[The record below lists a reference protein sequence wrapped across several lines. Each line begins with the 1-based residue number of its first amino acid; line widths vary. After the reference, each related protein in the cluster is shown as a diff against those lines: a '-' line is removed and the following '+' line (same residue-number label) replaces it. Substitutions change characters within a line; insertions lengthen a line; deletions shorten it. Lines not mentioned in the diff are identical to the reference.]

1 VRNETPAALP
11 LIGYAAGLACGHSY
25 AEAAGFAAIAVLLVV
40 MRRAPLAFVCAAL
53 AGGVF
58 AAAHLQAV
66 RAATDASLAELPDER
81 FVKVVAPIDADW
93 RPRGDSYSLRSQPF
107 SANGQRFDVPLT
119 IYARFEPP
127 PIALERTIVAE
138 GFVRAN
144 DRGEAVMTVKSAR
157 LISYAGQR
165 SRWQP
170 ATWNRQLILRL
181 RPFVATHPT
190 QVALVE
196 ALALGR
202 SERLDDAV
210 RASYKRGGTYHL
222 LVFSGLQIA
231 FAAGAIALLLRW
243 LRAPRSSDWSLLIFA
258 LLAPPFIGPSAS
270 VSRASIGV
278 ALYALSRILHRP
290 TTLENL
296 WCVAALLRL
305 IVAPADL
312 TDAAFHLT
320 YAGAGALMFVGKCG
334 GGRSRPPA
342 APSASLRAGSAA
354 AATRL
359 VAVETAITPLTLFHF
374 HQYALGGS
382 LVTMLLT
389 PVIFAM
395 LVVSA
400 VCCAIPSAALLDVV
414 GLLHRLCTSING
426 GAAFAFGYFAAPA
439 VASMIA
445 GYGGAVLAIA
455 FLRGRWRAAA
465 MLVFLAV
472 PLAASIVRGTR
483 DVAAP
488 QLTVLDIG
496 QGDAILLRAPDH
508 AVLVDAGPELARLLP
523 MLADR
528 GVRRLDAVVL
538 THAHPDHCGGLPAVI
553 AHRRVGSVWIS
564 PRRFRGDCAQAVLEA
579 CAEREVPIH
588 LVRDGDGAAFGPFAL
603 RALVAGRTFK
613 RAPENNASVVLRVR
627 AGRWTALLT
636 GDVERDA
643 ENALAEREIAADI
656 LKVAHHGSRTSTSTS
671 LLDAVRPRLAL
682 ISCGRRNT
690 FGHPHP
696 SVLENLRAAGVRTW
710 RTDRSGA
717 LEVDLGGAHL
727 LVHPEVDTPR

>member
-1 VRNETPAALP
+1 MRNETPAALP

-25 AEAAGFAAIAVLLVV
+25 VEAAGFAAVAILLVA
-40 MRRAPLAFVCAAL
+40 MRRARMAFVCAAL

-58 AAAHLQAV
+58 AAAHLQAA
-66 RAATDASLAELPDER
+66 RAANDAALAALPDER
-81 FVKVVAPIDADW
+81 FVKVVAPLDADW
-93 RPRGDSYSLRSQPF
+93 RSRGDSYALRCQRSTVDDQPI
-107 SANGQRFDVPLT
+107 DVPLT

-127 PIALERTIVAE
+127 SIALERTIVAE
-138 GFVRAN
+138 GFVRRN

-157 LISYAGQR
+157 LIAYAGQR

-170 ATWNRQLILRL
+170 ATWNRQLVLRL
-181 RPFVATHPT
+181 RPFVRAQPT
-190 QVALVE
+190 EVALVE

-243 LRAPRSSDWSLLIFA
+243 LRAPRSSDWSLLVFA

-296 WCVAALLRL
+296 WCVAALARL

-312 TDAAFHLT
+312 ADAAFHLT
-320 YAGAGALMFVGKCG
+320 YAGAGALLFVA
-334 GGRSRPPA
+334 RR
-342 APSASLRAGSAA
+342 
-354 AATRL
+354 RL
-359 VAVETAITPLTLFHF
+359 LALPAVEMAITPLTLFHF

-395 LVVSA
+395 LVVSVA
-400 VCCAIPSAALLDVV
+400 CCAIPSAALLALV

-426 GAAFAFGYFAAPA
+426 GAAFAFGYFAAPS

-445 GYGGAVLAIA
+445 GYGGAMLAIA

-465 MLVFLAV
+465 MLALLVV
-472 PLAASIVRGTR
+472 PLTASIVRGTR
-483 DVAAP
+483 DVDSP
-488 QLTVLDIG
+488 RLTVLDIG
-496 QGDAILLRAPDH
+496 QGDAILLRAPGH
-508 AVLVDAGPELARLLP
+508 AVLVDAGPEQARLLP

-564 PRRFRGDCAQAVLEA
+564 PRRFRGPCAQAVLEA
-579 CAEREVPIH
+579 CAAREVPIH
-588 LVRDGDGAAFGPFAL
+588 LVREGDTAAFGPLSL

-643 ENALAEREIAADI
+643 EAALAERDVTADI
-656 LKVAHHGSRTSTSTS
+656 LKVAHHGSRTSTSAAF
-671 LLDAVRPRLAL
+671 LEAVRPRLAL

-696 SVLENLRAAGVRTW
+696 AVLENLRGAGVRTW

-717 LEVDLGGAHL
+717 LDVGLGGAHL
-727 LVHPEVDTPR
+727 VVHPEVDTPR

>member
-1 VRNETPAALP
+1 V
-11 LIGYAAGLACGHSY
+11 GLACGHQY
-25 AEAAGFAAIAVLLVV
+25 AEAVGFAAVAVLLVAL
-40 MRRAPLAFVCAAL
+40 RRARIALFCAAV

-58 AAAHLQAV
+58 AAAHLRAA
-66 RAATDASLAELPDER
+66 RAATDATLAALPEER
-81 FVKVVAPIDADW
+81 FVTVVAPLDADW
-93 RPRGDSYSLRSQPF
+93 RQRGDSYALRLTRF
-107 SANGQRFDVPLT
+107 TANDQRFDVPLT
-119 IYARFEPP
+119 IYARSEPP

-144 DRGEAVMTVKSAR
+144 ERGEAVMTVKSAR
-157 LISYAGQR
+157 LIAYRGAR

-181 RPFVATHPT
+181 RPFARTRPTEVAM
-190 QVALVE
+190 VE

-231 FAAGAIALLLRW
+231 FASAAIALLLRW
-243 LRAPRSSDWSLLIFA
+243 LRAPRSSDWSLLLFA
-258 LLAPPFIGPSAS
+258 LLAPAFIGPSAS

-296 WCVAALLRL
+296 WCVAALARL
-305 IVAPADL
+305 IIAPADL
-312 TDAAFHLT
+312 SDAAFHLT
-320 YAGAGALMFVGKCG
+320 YAGAGALLFIAKCS

-342 APSASLRAGSAA
+342 ARAAV
-354 AATRL
+354 ATPI
-359 VAVETAITPLTLFHF
+359 AVEMAITPLTLFHF
-374 HQYALGGS
+374 HQFALGGS

-389 PVIFAM
+389 PIIFAM
-395 LVVSA
+395 LVVSVA
-400 VCCAIPSAALLDVV
+400 CCAIPGAALLDAV
-414 GLLHRLCTSING
+414 GLLHRLCSAING

-439 VASMIA
+439 ATSMIA
-445 GYGGAVLAIA
+445 GYGGALLAIA

-465 MLVFLAV
+465 MLALFAV
-472 PLAASIVRGTR
+472 PLAAAIVRGTR
-483 DVAAP
+483 EVAAP
-488 QLTVLDIG
+488 QMTLLDVG
-496 QGDAILLRAPDH
+496 QGDAILLRAPGR
-508 AVLVDAGPELARLLP
+508 AVLVDAGPEQTRLLP

-528 GVRRLDAVVL
+528 GVRRLDAVIL
-538 THAHPDHCGGLPAVI
+538 THVHPDHCGGLPAVI
-553 AHRRVGSVWIS
+553 AYRRVDSVWIS
-564 PRRFRGDCAQAVLEA
+564 PRRFRGACAQAVLEA
-579 CAEREVPIH
+579 CAARGVPIH
-588 LVRDGDGAAFGPFAL
+588 LVRDGDDAAFGALSL

-613 RAPENNASVVLRVR
+613 RAPENNASVVLRLR

-643 ENALAEREIAADI
+643 EQLLAEGEVAADI
-656 LKVAHHGSRTSTSTS
+656 LKVAHHGSRTSTSAAF
-671 LLDAVRPRLAL
+671 LEAVRPRLAL

-696 SVLENLRAAGVRTW
+696 AVLENLRAAGVRTW

-717 LEVDLGGAHL
+717 VAVDLGGAHL
-727 LVHPEVDTPR
+727 VVRPEVDTPR

>member
-1 VRNETPAALP
+1 VRNDAAPPAALP

-25 AEAAGFAAIAVLLVV
+25 AEAAGFAAVAVLLVAV
-40 MRRAPLAFVCAAL
+40 RRARMAFVCAAA

-58 AAAHLQAV
+58 AAAQLQAA
-66 RAATDASLAELPDER
+66 RAAADAALAALPDDR
-81 FVKVVAPIDADW
+81 FVRVVAPIDADW
-93 RPRGDSYSLRSQPF
+93 RQRGDSYALRCQRS
-107 SANGQRFDVPLT
+107 SVNGLPLT

-138 GFVRAN
+138 GFVRRN

-157 LISYAGQR
+157 LIAYAGR
-165 SRWQP
+165 RPNWQP
-170 ATWNRQLILRL
+170 ATWNRQLVLRL
-181 RPFVATHPT
+181 RPFVRTHPT
-190 QVALVE
+190 EVALVE

-210 RASYKRGGTYHL
+210 RAGYKRGGTYHL

-243 LRAPRSSDWSLLIFA
+243 LRAPRSSDWSLLVFA

-296 WCVAALLRL
+296 WCVAALARL

-320 YAGAGALMFVGKCG
+320 YAGAGALLFVA
-334 GGRSRPPA
+334 RR
-342 APSASLRAGSAA
+342 R
-354 AATRL
+354 RL
-359 VAVETAITPLTLFHF
+359 LALPAVETAITPLTLFHF

-395 LVVSA
+395 LVVSV
-400 VCCAIPSAALLDVV
+400 VCCAIPSVALLRVV
-414 GLLHRLCTSING
+414 GLLHRLCTAING
-426 GAAFAFGYFAAPA
+426 GAAFAFGYFAAPG
-439 VASMIA
+439 VAAMIA
-445 GYGGAVLAIA
+445 GYGGALLAIA

-465 MLVFLAV
+465 MLGLLAV
-472 PLAASIVRGTR
+472 PLAASLVRGTR

-488 QLTVLDIG
+488 QLTVLDVG
-496 QGDAILLRAPDH
+496 QGDAILLRAPGH
-508 AVLVDAGPELARLLP
+508 AVLVDAGPEQARLLP

-553 AHRRVGSVWIS
+553 AYRRAGSVWIS
-564 PRRFRGDCAQAVLEA
+564 PRRFRGPCAQAVLEA
-579 CAEREVPIH
+579 CAARQVPIH
-588 LVRDGDGAAFGPFAL
+588 LVRDGDAAAFGPLFL
-603 RALVAGRTFK
+603 RAFAAGRTFK
-613 RAPENNASVVLRVR
+613 RAPDNNASVVLRVG

-643 ENALAEREIAADI
+643 ENALAERNIAADV
-656 LKVAHHGSRTSTSTS
+656 LKVAHHGSRTSTSAAF
-671 LLDAVRPRLAL
+671 LDAVRPRLAL

-696 SVLENLRAAGVRTW
+696 AVLENLRAAGVRTW
-710 RTDRSGA
+710 RTDRSGTLDIA
-717 LEVDLGGAHL
+717 LGGAHL
-727 LVHPEVDTPR
+727 VVHPEVDTPR

>member
-1 VRNETPAALP
+1 MKGDVPAALP

-25 AEAAGFAAIAVLLVV
+25 AEAAGFAAVAVLLVA
-40 MRRAPLAFVCAAL
+40 MRRARMAFLCAAV

-58 AAAHLQAV
+58 AATHLRAA
-66 RAATDASLAELPDER
+66 RAATDAALASLPDDR
-81 FVKVVAPIDADW
+81 FVSVVAPLDADW
-93 RPRGDSYSLRSQPF
+93 RSRGDSDSLRCRRSTV
-107 SANGQRFDVPLT
+107 NGQPIDVPLT

-127 PIALERTIVAE
+127 PIGIERTVIAE

-157 LISYAGQR
+157 LLAYAGAR

-170 ATWNRQLILRL
+170 ATWNRQLVLRL
-181 RPFVATHPT
+181 RPFAKTHPT
-190 QVALVE
+190 EVALVE

-243 LRAPRSSDWSLLIFA
+243 LRAPRSSDWSLLLFA

-296 WCVAALLRL
+296 WCVAALARL

-320 YAGAGALMFVGKCG
+320 YAGAGALLFVA
-334 GGRSRPPA
+334 RR
-342 APSASLRAGSAA
+342 
-354 AATRL
+354 RL
-359 VAVETAITPLTLFHF
+359 LALPAVEMAITPLTLFHF

-389 PVIFAM
+389 PLIFAM
-395 LVVSA
+395 LVVSVA
-400 VCCAIPSAALLDVV
+400 CCAIPSAALLGAV
-414 GLLHRLCTSING
+414 GLLHRLCTAING

-439 VASMIA
+439 VAAMIVA
-445 GYGGAVLAIA
+445 YGGALLAIA

-465 MLVFLAV
+465 MLALLAV
-472 PLAASIVRGTR
+472 PIGASIVRGTR
-483 DVAAP
+483 DVGAP

-496 QGDAILLRAPDH
+496 QGDALLLRAPGH
-508 AVLVDAGPELARLLP
+508 AVLVDAGPEQARLLP

-538 THAHPDHCGGLPAVI
+538 SHAHPDHCGGLPAVI

-564 PRRFRGDCAQAVLEA
+564 PRRFRGACAQAVLEA
-579 CAEREVPIH
+579 CAAREVPIH
-588 LVRDGDGAAFGPFAL
+588 LVRDGDAAVFGALSL

-613 RAPENNASVVLRVR
+613 RAPENNASVVLRLR

-636 GDVERDA
+636 GDVERDG
-643 ENALAEREIAADI
+643 EETLAEREIAADI
-656 LKVAHHGSRTSTSTS
+656 LKVAHHGSRTSTSAAF
-671 LLDAVRPRLAL
+671 LDAVRPRIAL

-690 FGHPHP
+690 FGHPHA
-696 SVLENLRAAGVRTW
+696 SVLENLRRAGVRTW

-717 LEVDLGGAHL
+717 IEVGLGGAHL
-727 LVHPEVDTPR
+727 VVRPEVDTPR